1 MGGKKGSR
9 EVTERKNGIHREGMW
24 CVWVRRGEMLEEK
37 I

>member
-9 EVTERKNGIHREGMW
+9 EVTERKNGIH
-24 CVWVRRGEMLEEK
+24 VVRRDEMIEEK